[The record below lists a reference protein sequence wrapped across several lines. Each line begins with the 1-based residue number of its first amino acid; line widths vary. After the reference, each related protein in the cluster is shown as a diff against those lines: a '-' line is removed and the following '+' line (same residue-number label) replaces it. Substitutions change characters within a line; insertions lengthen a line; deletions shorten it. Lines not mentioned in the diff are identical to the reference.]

1 MNELNAG
8 LKERVKEKQGYKCGL
23 CGRQGYDVHHIV
35 RRSQGGM
42 DIELNLIYVCRE
54 CHAKIHAKKNLE
66 KMLKRQLKNKLE
78 KLFIYSK
85 HYSIK
90 EISQIAHIEED
101 EIEKA
106 MQKSILKW
114 QFIDGIPKA
123 SGEAIIRWL
132 MGGKL

>member
-1 MNELNAG
+1 MNAG
-8 LKERVKEKQGYKCGL
+8 LKQRVKEKQNWRCYL
-23 CGRQGYDVHHIV
+23 CGKQGFDLHHIV
-35 RRSQGGM
+35 RQSQGGL

-54 CHAKIHAKKNLE
+54 CHMQIHAKKKLE

-106 MQKSILKW
+106 MRKGILDW
-114 QFIDGIPKA
+114 HIIDGIPKVA
-123 SGEAIIRWL
+123 GEDIMRWL
-132 MGGKL
+132 LGGKMI